1 MLRGVRYVGLA
12 GRLAQEGKMTRAR
25 REHSWLLAVS
35 IVLLATLLATRA
47 SAGNISLPREV
58 VEGMDKIYSGNPDA
72 AIAIAHNL
80 EQSEP
85 DQMLG
90 YLLEGEARWWNRYCA
105 ACELKYGIF
114 ESWKRERDPGDE
126 AYFRLADKVIHFSE
140 AQLAKSNTAEMH
152 VYAGIG
158 WALKVRVY
166 GLRGENR
173 NAARAGVSARAE
185 MLRALE
191 LDPQMTDAT
200 AALGVYNYYVDT
212 LSPVVRLMRIFMGIP
227 GGNKEEGI
235 RQMELGM
242 NQGVFLSVDA
252 RFILARSL
260 RTYDQNYERALSIA
274 EPLVTRY
281 PQNPIFQLL
290 LGNLNAELGR
300 KEKASEYFREALRLT
315 TADPACGGCA
325 GCDTDCSTCLTRLRG
340 LADSSLAALH

>member
-1 MLRGVRYVGLA
+1 MQA
-12 GRLAQEGKMTRAR
+12 
-25 REHSWLLAVS
+25 
-35 IVLLATLLATRA
+35 
-47 SAGNISLPREV
+47 
-58 VEGMDKIYSGNPDA
+58 
-72 AIAIAHNL
+72 
-80 EQSEP
+80 EQP
-85 DQMLG
+85 QHPLG
-90 YLLEGEARWWNRYCA
+90 YLLEAEALWWRIWCTSA
-105 ACELKYGIF
+105 EFKYGMNDARHRQ
-114 ESWKRERDPGDE
+114 KLE
-126 AYFRLADKVIHFSE
+126 ADRHYLQLAEKISSLAE
-140 AQLAKSNTAEMH
+140 AQIKQHETAEAQF
-152 VYAGIG
+152 YAGM
-158 WALKVRVY
+158 ADAAAARLY

-260 RTYDQNYERALSIA
+260 RTYDQNYQRALSVA

-300 KEKASEYFREALRLT
+300 KEKASEYFHEALRLT
-315 TADPACGGCA
+315 TADAACGGCA